1 MPVDAPRARLLLL
14 RHAEA
19 QAAPGP
25 DYERP
30 LTAAGHRAAAELG
43 AQLRA
48 RGIRP
53 DRVLCSPALRTRQ
66 TWQALALNCEALRL
80 EAALYGAGAA
90 GLRAHCAALEAYVGC
105 ALLIGHNPGISA
117 LAAQL
122 AEAAPPAHIRQRLAR
137 GLRPCALAEFAIAAD
152 WAALAPAP
160 GAPGGAA
167 LLALHEPAP
176 PG

>member
-1 MPVDAPRARLLLL
+1 VAAPARLLLL

-19 QAAPGP
+19 QNAPGP
-25 DYERP
+25 DHQRP
-30 LTAAGHRAAAELG
+30 LTAAGRRAAAELG

-53 DRVLCSPALRTRQ
+53 DCVLCSPALRTRQ
-66 TWQALALNCEALRL
+66 TWQALALHCEAVRF

-90 GLRAHCAALEAYVGC
+90 ELLAHCAALESRVSC

-122 AEAAPPAHIRQRLAR
+122 SGSAALS
-137 GLRPCALAEFAIAAD
+137 LRPCALVEFAIAAD
-152 WAALAPAP
+152 SGWAAL

-167 LLALHEPAP
+167 LRGRTQEENA
-176 PG
+176 